1 MIYTHKWVN
10 DWARYFAV
18 DNFGNNFESSNEMV
32 FKGDELT
39 VLDSDNAMTAT
50 VPNRFTRDFHDS
62 IQKRE
67 LEGFKELSVND
78 KPEWKAG
85 ELPSTGTVCE
95 VNGDNGWEVVT
106 ICGHSLNGKKA
117 FYNNSSGAIGWAT
130 ANIFRPIPSE
140 RDKVIAKAISGTTVA
155 YMCANIDT
163 YRAWAADLYDRNMLS
178 MPDKGEE

>member
-1 MIYTHKWVN
+1 MSMDYAGAGTKILCQNSDEYHLNWIHDRLTEVHGENKNV
-10 DWARYFAV
+10 DYMLRLRKIIDQLGEKAV
-18 DNFGNNFESSNEMV
+18 GAV
-32 FKGDELT
+32 G
-39 VLDSDNAMTAT
+39 AA
-50 VPNRFTRDFHDS
+50 
-62 IQKRE
+62 
-67 LEGFKELSVND
+67 ND

-85 ELPSTGTVCE
+85 KLPSTGTVCE

-106 ICGHSLNGKKA
+106 ICGHWFNGKKA